1 MNCFEL
7 QQHVQPRKKIT
18 PAALALVLAAQVP
31 IAHADTLAEL
41 RAQVQALQ
49 EKLSALEAKQEKMQA
64 EVSPQKIVTA
74 GSTKGSFKLP
84 GSDTSIKLG
93 GYVKLDA
100 IYSSRSAGANSQAD
114 LVLLPGAIP
123 LDGSETN
130 EKGQTKLHGR
140 QTRLNLGTHTPSSWG
155 DLTTYFEIDF
165 FGADG
170 NEIVSNSN
178 NVRLRHGVA
187 SLGPLTAG
195 QTWTTFMDPA
205 SLPETLDFGGPV
217 GEAFVRQGL
226 VRWTEKFNG
235 GAWSVALEN
244 PESFLTRRNANGSYA
259 TLAPDDDRMP
269 DVVGRLDING
279 SWGRLAAAAM
289 ARNIRVDVAG
299 STAAVEARDSKWGGA
314 LGIYGVIPTVGKDSM
329 NFSLIGGNTLGRY
342 IGQGLFFDADV
353 DADGKIHL
361 EKQWGTILSY
371 RHFWADGLRSTLAL
385 SAAGASNPSEA
396 VNANRKSQSAHLN
409 LLWSPVSHAMLGLE
423 FIHGRLEKE
432 DGRDGRLNRLQ
443 ASAQY
448 AF

>member
-1 MNCFEL
+1 MNRSEL
-7 QQHVQPRKKIT
+7 PHHIRLRKKMI
-18 PAALALVLAAQVP
+18 PAALAFALATQFST
-31 IAHADTLAEL
+31 AHADTLADL
-41 RAQVQALQ
+41 RAQVQALH
-49 EKLSALEAKQEKMQA
+49 EKISELEAKQEKMRA

-114 LVLLPGAIP
+114 LVLVPSAIP
-123 LDGSETN
+123 LDGSATN
-130 EKGQTKLHGR
+130 EKGQTKLHAR
-140 QTRLNLGTHTPSSWG
+140 QTRLNLGTQTPTSWG
-155 DLTTYFEIDF
+155 DMTTYFEVDF

-178 NVRLRHGVA
+178 NVRLRHALA
-187 SLGPLTAG
+187 SLGPLSVG

-226 VRWTEKFNG
+226 VRWTEKFGG

-244 PESFLTRRNANGSYA
+244 PESFLARRNANGSYA
-259 TLAPDDDRMP
+259 TLAPDDDRIP
-269 DVVGRLDING
+269 DIVGRVDING

-289 ARNIRVDVAG
+289 ARSLRVDVAG
-299 STAAVEARDSKWGGA
+299 SSAAVEARDSKWGGA
-314 LGIYGVIPTVGKDSM
+314 LGIYGVMPIVGKDSL
-329 NFSLIGGNTLGRY
+329 NFSLNGGNALGRY
-342 IGQGLFFDADV
+342 IGQGLFFDADI
-353 DADGKIHL
+353 DGDGKIHL
-361 EKQWGTILSY
+361 NKQWGSILSY
-371 RHFWADGLRSTLAL
+371 RHFWADNVRSTLAI
-385 SAAGASNPSEA
+385 SAAGASNPNGA
-396 VNANRKSQSAHLN
+396 GTANRKSQSAHLN
-409 LLWSPVSHAMLGLE
+409 LLWSPVPQATLGVE
-423 FIHGRLEKE
+423 FIHARLEKE
-432 DGRDGRLNRLQ
+432 DGRDGSLNRVQ